1 MNQSTTYIGFIS
13 SMSDHLQLH
22 RKVYVFF
29 LGFMIFGTLS
39 FVNFK
44 STNLKEINTVDTDVV
59 FLNKDSKS
67 KLKIAYDDV
76 NTKEIDSPLTTH
88 SNHLKETEHKFALIV
103 GSYLEISN
111 AKKLKIEM
119 NDRGFKECE
128 VIHNE
133 KTSKFW
139 VTLKF
144 YKNKK
149 DAVSDRERYLLDGWI
164 KQM

>member
-1 MNQSTTYIGFIS
+1 
-13 SMSDHLQLH
+13 MSDHLQLH

-39 FVNFK
+39 FVNYEP
-44 STNLKEINTVDTDVV
+44 SNLEEINTVDTDVV

-67 KLKIAYDDV
+67 NLKIAYDDV
-76 NTKEIDSPLTTH
+76 KTIEIDSSLPTH
-88 SNHLKETEHKFALIV
+88 LNHLKETKHKFALIL

-144 YKNKK
+144 YNNKK
-149 DAVSDRERYLLDGWI
+149 DAIYDRERYLLDGWV

>member
-39 FVNFK
+39 FINYE
-44 STNLKEINTVDTDVV
+44 STNLKEINSVDNDVV

-88 SNHLKETEHKFALIV
+88 YQQS
-103 GSYLEISN
+103 
-111 AKKLKIEM
+111 
-119 NDRGFKECE
+119 
-128 VIHNE
+128 
-133 KTSKFW
+133 
-139 VTLKF
+139 
-144 YKNKK
+144 
-149 DAVSDRERYLLDGWI
+149 
-164 KQM
+164 

>member
-1 MNQSTTYIGFIS
+1 
-13 SMSDHLQLH
+13 MSDHLQLH
-22 RKVYVFF
+22 RKVYIFF

-67 KLKIAYDDV
+67 KLKIAYDDAK
-76 NTKEIDSPLTTH
+76 TIEIESPLPTH
-88 SNHLKETEHKFALIV
+88 LNHLKETKHKFALIL

-111 AKKLKIEM
+111 AKKMKVEM

-144 YKNKK
+144 YNNKK
-149 DAVSDRERYLLDGWI
+149 DAIYDRERYLLDGWV

>member
-39 FVNFK
+39 FINYE
-44 STNLKEINTVDTDVV
+44 STNLKEIKSVDNDVV

-144 YKNKK
+144 YNNKK
-149 DAVSDRERYLLDGWI
+149 DAIYDRERYLFDGWV

>member
-1 MNQSTTYIGFIS
+1 
-13 SMSDHLQLH
+13 MSDHLQLH

-39 FVNFK
+39 FINYE
-44 STNLKEINTVDTDVV
+44 STNLKEINSVDNDVV

-133 KTSKFW
+133 KNSKFW
-139 VTLKF
+139 VALKF

>member
-39 FVNFK
+39 FINYE
-44 STNLKEINTVDTDVV
+44 STNLKEINSVDNDVV

-88 SNHLKETEHKFALIV
+88 SNHLKETEHKFA
-103 GSYLEISN
+103 
-111 AKKLKIEM
+111 KLM
-119 NDRGFKECE
+119 
-128 VIHNE
+128 
-133 KTSKFW
+133 
-139 VTLKF
+139 
-144 YKNKK
+144 
-149 DAVSDRERYLLDGWI
+149 
-164 KQM
+164 